1 MHESIDTATL
11 PPLAS
16 GERVDLVFV
25 IDGQSTA
32 KALPEKGRLV
42 IGRGAETNVC
52 VPHRS
57 LSREHAALTMPDLL
71 LEDLESTNGTFVRT
85 LHPDGSTS
93 ESKVVAGTA
102 VRLAPGATVRF
113 GAVTAVLV
121 PSFVRTADER
131 AIATDSI
138 VLDARMREID
148 TLVARVAPSEIP
160 VLILGET
167 GVGKEV
173 LAEKIHRSSTR
184 RDRPML
190 KLNCAALSEQL
201 VESELFG
208 HEKGAF
214 TGANAAKPGL
224 IETAAGGTVMLDE
237 IGDLRLDAQAKLLR
251 VLEEGKVLRVGALSP
266 RPVDVRFVAATHRDL
281 EQSVTRGTFRRDLYF
296 RLAGVVFRIPP
307 LRERRAE
314 ILPLARGFLKAACA
328 RYKRSPEPAL
338 TEEVIEYLQRHEWTG
353 NVRELRH
360 SVERAVLLCDGAAL
374 EVRHFDLSGP
384 MFDGP
389 PEPASTPAREPA
401 REVVASPASAPAVDP
416 GPVSSRNPLGLT
428 RERIVAALEQHAGN
442 QTRAAKSL
450 GVSRRTLV
458 NWIERYGLARPRAT

>member
-1 MHESIDTATL
+1 MHEPIDTATL

-32 KALPEKGRLV
+32 RPLPEKGRLV
-42 IGRGAETNVC
+42 IGRGAETSVC

-57 LSREHAALTMPDLL
+57 LSREHAALTLPDLV
-71 LEDLESTNGTFVRT
+71 LEDLGSTNGTFVRA
-85 LHPDGSTS
+85 LQPDGSTI
-93 ESKVVAGTA
+93 ETKVVAGKA
-102 VRLAPGATVRF
+102 VRLAPGSTVRF

-121 PSFVRTADER
+121 PSFVRTADDR
-131 AIATDSI
+131 AITTDA
-138 VLDARMREID
+138 VALDPRMREID
-148 TLVARVAPSEIP
+148 ALVARVAPSDIP

-214 TGANAAKPGL
+214 TGASVAKPGL

-237 IGDLRLDAQAKLLR
+237 IGDLRLEAQAKLLR
-251 VLEEGKVLRVGALSP
+251 VLEEGKVLRVGALAP
-266 RPVDVRFVAATHRDL
+266 RAVDVRFVAATHRDL
-281 EQSVTRGTFRRDLYF
+281 EQSVTRGAFRRDLYF

-307 LRERRAE
+307 LRERKSE
-314 ILPLARGFLKAACA
+314 ILPLARGFLKAACL
-328 RYKRSPEPAL
+328 RYKRSFEPAL
-338 TEEVIEYLQRHEWTG
+338 SEELLEFLQHHAWTG

-360 SVERAVLLCDGAAL
+360 SVERAVLLCDGPVL
-374 EVRHFDLSGP
+374 DVRHFDLSGP
-384 MFDGP
+384 VF
-389 PEPASTPAREPA
+389 EASPAREPA
-401 REVVASPASAPAVDP
+401 ASVASAAPP
-416 GPVSSRNPLGLT
+416 PPESPTTRNPLGLS

-450 GVSRRTLV
+450 GISRRTLV
-458 NWIERYGLARPRAT
+458 NWIERYGLARPRAG